1 MIGLIDCNNFFVS
14 CERVFAPRLEGRPVV
29 VLSGN
34 DGCVIAR
41 SNEAKAL
48 GIAMGE
54 PFFHVRHL
62 AESGALEVCSGN
74 LALYGDM
81 SRRVMSVVRR
91 FVPRIEI
98 YSIDECFLCLDG
110 FTGLPAFG
118 RQLAAT
124 VEQWTGIP
132 VSIGIAPTKTLAKIA
147 SKFAKKYPGYR
158 HCCLIDTENKRRKA
172 LQLTPVADVWGVG
185 RRHLPL
191 LKQAGAAT
199 AADLARWN
207 EQRVRRLLALP
218 GVRTWR
224 ELNGHPAISLETEQA
239 RKSLTVSRSFKHPIS
254 DYEELRAL
262 VADFASQCADK
273 LRRDGSAARTVT
285 THIRTDRFRPDLP
298 QHAEAADL
306 TLDVATADLRE
317 LVSAAVKNLR
327 AIFRTGFGYKKAGV
341 TLTRISHGCVQA
353 HLFDTVDRAKQQQ
366 LQEAIDRI
374 RVKNGP
380 QALRVASQAAPG
392 EARRSEFRSRCF
404 TTHIEDIMEVK

>member
-14 CERVFAPRLEGRPVV
+14 CERVFTPRLEGRPVV

-34 DGCVIAR
+34 DGCIIAR

-62 AESGALEVCSGN
+62 VESGALEVCSGN

-91 FVPRIEI
+91 FVPRIEV
-98 YSIDECFLCLDG
+98 YSIDECFLQLDG
-110 FTGLPAFG
+110 LADLPAFG
-118 RQLAAT
+118 RHLAAT

-132 VSIGIAPTKTLAKIA
+132 VSVGIAPTKTLAKIA

-158 HCCLIDTENKRRKA
+158 HCCPIDTEEKRRKA
-172 LQLTPVADVWGVG
+172 LQLTPVADVWGIG

-191 LKQAGAAT
+191 LRQAGAAT

-207 EQRVRRLLALP
+207 ESRVRRLLALP

-224 ELNGHPAISLETEQA
+224 ELNGQPAIELETEQS
-239 RKSLTVSRSFKHPIS
+239 RKSLTVSRSFKHPVT
-254 DYEELRAL
+254 DFEELRAL

-285 THIRTDRFRPDLP
+285 TYIRTDRFRPDLP
-298 QHAEAADL
+298 QHAEAAEQ

-317 LVSAAVKNLR
+317 LVSTAVGNLR
-327 AIFRTGFGYKKAGV
+327 TIFRPGFGYKKAGV
-341 TLTRISHGCVQA
+341 ALTRISHGSIQA
-353 HLFDTVDRAKQQQ
+353 HLFDPVDRVRQQR
-366 LQEAIDRI
+366 LQEAIDRV
-374 RVKNGP
+374 RAKNGP

-392 EARRSEFRSRCF
+392 EARRAEYQTRRF
-404 TTHIEDIMEVK
+404 TTRIEDIIEVK